1 MDSQTHHRPQESQSR
16 CGLLTRCLARDLTAK
31 PTHKWSCSPK
41 RHKQPVRHYIL
52 GLVVALLGICISQ
65 LAPLVRTVNGRVL
78 PQTDQHVTKEAGVL
92 QPRVPVE
99 ETLGGTDRHGYRLLL
114 EANQYLRVAVEQKGV
129 DVAIKLYRPDR
140 SKLGEVSLP
149 RTLQGRKV
157 ITAVTEVSGEYRVEV
172 ESYNRDAAAGKY
184 QITVTDHRTANAT
197 DKPRLELRKTVDD
210 ANNLRN
216 RGTVESLNAAVQI
229 IEEALP
235 RIREIGDRW
244 GEANALTAL
253 GASYFFL
260 SEYQKTIDVMEPA
273 VKLWQGL
280 PDGPIGQGVVFGYLG
295 AAQYALG
302 DWEKV
307 VDSYQKE
314 LSIHKEMGSAVGEA
328 IGLGKLASFHLRIGN
343 TEKALEYANLT
354 LEVVPRTKDRL
365 REANALNTLGSIYRT
380 TGEPT
385 KALEA
390 YDRALALRPLADKR
404 TEGTLLCNRGSAS
417 FEMGQLQAGL
427 DYLNQ
432 ALVTLREAGERRVEG
447 VALRCIGEIY
457 HSLGEQDKAIAN
469 LNLALGITRA
479 TGDLAEQAKTLYCI
493 ARAKRDLNQPREA
506 RVDIES
512 AIGIV
517 ESLRLRIADQQLRSF
532 YSPIVTGYYDLYID
546 ILMRQPNES
555 LDALNARALE
565 ASERGRARSLL
576 ELLAESRIE
585 IRRGVDE
592 ALLKRERSV
601 QHSLNSTA
609 EEQIRLVSGKH
620 SPEQAQRVA
629 GRIKSL
635 TSGLDEVR
643 AKIRAANLRYATLTQ
658 PEPLTLKQIQSDV
671 LDADTL
677 LLEYAL
683 GDKRSYVWSVTQNS
697 IKGFELPPRAVIEA
711 AARRFYDSLKQKTDD
726 PELAR
731 SAAQLS
737 EILLVPVAGQLGT
750 RRLAIVADGALQY
763 VPFAALPVPSAKES
777 GHSSTPPVGR
787 GSEMAPAKSQRPLI
801 LDHEIVSL
809 PSASALA
816 VLRRETTDRPRAPK
830 LVAVLADPVFDDA
843 DVRVKRVAITKSPKS
858 STEDGNNVGLKRSV
872 EETGLGGGHWPL
884 PRLLGTRRE
893 AKAILA
899 LAPPQISRQAID
911 FDASHETAIDED
923 LSQYQIVH
931 FATHGLINN
940 RHPELSGLVLSL
952 VDRQGRPH
960 NGFLRLNEIYNLRLP
975 AELVVLSA
983 CQTGLGREVRGEG
996 LVGLT
1001 RGFMYA
1007 GARRLM
1013 ASLWQVD
1020 DAATG
1025 ELMQRF
1031 YRGVLGE
1038 KRLSPSA
1045 ALRAAQIEMWK
1056 QQQWRSPYY
1065 WAAFVVQGEWNK

>member
-1 MDSQTHHRPQESQSR
+1 P
-16 CGLLTRCLARDLTAK
+16 
-31 PTHKWSCSPK
+31 
-41 RHKQPVRHYIL
+41 
-52 GLVVALLGICISQ
+52 
-65 LAPLVRTVNGRVL
+65 
-78 PQTDQHVTKEAGVL
+78 
-92 QPRVPVE
+92 
-99 ETLGGTDRHGYRLLL
+99 
-114 EANQYLRVAVEQKGV
+114 
-129 DVAIKLYRPDR
+129 
-140 SKLGEVSLP
+140 
-149 RTLQGRKV
+149 
-157 ITAVTEVSGEYRVEV
+157 
-172 ESYNRDAAAGKY
+172 
-184 QITVTDHRTANAT
+184 
-197 DKPRLELRKTVDD
+197 
-210 ANNLRN
+210 
-216 RGTVESLNAAVQI
+216 AVQI
-229 IEEALP
+229 WE
-235 RIREIGDRW
+235 
-244 GEANALTAL
+244 
-253 GASYFFL
+253 
-260 SEYQKTIDVMEPA
+260 
-273 VKLWQGL
+273 GL

-307 VDSYQKE
+307 IDSYEKE
-314 LSIHKEMGSAVGEA
+314 LFIHKEMGSAFGEA
-328 IGLGKLASFHLRIGN
+328 ISLGKLASFHLRLGN

-380 TGEPT
+380 TGELN
-385 KALEA
+385 KAAEA
-390 YDRALALRPLADKR
+390 YDRALALRPLADRR
-404 TEGTLLCNRGSAS
+404 TEGTLLCNRGSVS
-417 FEMGQLQAGL
+417 FEMGQMQAGL

-432 ALVTLREAGERRVEG
+432 SLVTLRAAGERRVEG
-447 VALRCIGEIY
+447 IALRCIGEIY
-457 HSLGEQDKAIAN
+457 SSLGEQDKALSN
-469 LNLALGITRA
+469 FNLALGITRA

-493 ARAKRDLNQPREA
+493 ARTKRDLNQPREA

-546 ILMRQPNES
+546 ILMRQPEES
-555 LDALNARALE
+555 SENLNSRAIE

-585 IRRGVDE
+585 IRRGVDG

-601 QHSLNSTA
+601 QQSLNTSA

-635 TSGLDEVR
+635 TSALDEVR
-643 AKIRAANLRYATLTQ
+643 AQIRAANPRYATLTQ
-658 PEPLTLKQIQSDV
+658 PEPLTLKQIQGEV

-683 GDKRSYVWSVTQNS
+683 GDKRSYVWSVTRNS
-697 IKGFELPPRAVIEA
+697 IKGFELPGRAVIEA
-711 AARRFYDSLKQKTDD
+711 AARRFYDSLRQKTDD
-726 PELAR
+726 QELAK
-731 SAAQLS
+731 SAARLS
-737 EILLVPVAGQLGT
+737 EILLGPVAEQLGT

-763 VPFAALPVPSAKES
+763 VPFAALPVPSAKGSSHS
-777 GHSSTPPVGR
+777 GIQPGRSGPDMPP
-787 GSEMAPAKSQRPLI
+787 ANAQRPLI
-801 LDHEIVSL
+801 LDHEIVNL
-809 PSASALA
+809 PSASALG
-816 VLRRETTDRPRAPK
+816 VLRRETKNRPRAPK
-830 LVAVLADPVFDDA
+830 LVAVIADPVFDQT
-843 DVRVKRVAITKSPKS
+843 DVRVRRGAITEPSNS
-858 STEDGNNVGLKRSV
+858 STAEPNNAGLKRSV
-872 EETGLGGGHWPL
+872 EETGLGGGFWPL

-893 AKAILA
+893 AKAILS
-899 LAPPQISRQAID
+899 LAPAQVSRQAVD
-911 FDASHETAIDED
+911 FDASHETAIGED

-952 VDRQGRPH
+952 VDKQGQPH

-983 CQTGLGREVRGEG
+983 CQTGLGREIRGEG

-1045 ALRAAQIEMWK
+1045 ALRAAQTEMWTQK
-1056 QQQWRSPYY
+1056 QWRSPYY
-1065 WAAFVVQGEWNK
+1065 WASFVVQGEWNK